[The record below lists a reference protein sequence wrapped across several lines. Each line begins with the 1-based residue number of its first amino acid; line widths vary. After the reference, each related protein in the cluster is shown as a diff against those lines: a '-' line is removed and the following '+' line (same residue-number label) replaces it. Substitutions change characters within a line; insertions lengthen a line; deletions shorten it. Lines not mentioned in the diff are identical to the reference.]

1 MEPPSSCVCL
11 GVKSAHLLCST
22 VWLWARSDMY
32 VLVGLRD
39 YTTGE
44 MIASEKL
51 HLTPA
56 SMWQSVYFNMTTTK
70 ATTCVGIAPGSDP
83 NITCGGL
90 ASPAHIC
97 VRCGGEFVFGIL
109 GLGSLA
115 PGHVE
120 LHVGQWGR
128 VGNLPV
134 LASAGQ
140 LMQQMGVTMIRQGGS
155 VSQSMSWKRWRG
167 ASWKRPIA
175 GTFWGA
181 SLIENWGERG
191 DAGMESGEGR
201 ARWLRGRARA
211 QARLSWWTTP
221 TRWASSR

>member
-1 MEPPSSCVCL
+1 M
-11 GVKSAHLLCST
+11 
-22 VWLWARSDMY
+22 D

-39 YTTGE
+39 YTTGA
-44 MIASEKL
+44 MIGSQTI

-56 SMWQSVYFNMTTTK
+56 SMWQSVQFNFTTNQS
-70 ATTCVGIAPGSDP
+70 TTCVGITPGSDP

-109 GLGSLA
+109 GTGSLA

-120 LHVGQWGR
+120 LHVGPWGR

-134 LASAGQ
+134 LASAAQ
-140 LMQQMGVTMIRQGGS
+140 LMQQMGVTLIRQGGS

-181 SLIENWGERG
+181 ALIENWGECGGWRRAGVGGRG
-191 DAGMESGEGR
+191 GR
-201 ARWLRGRARA
+201 GGLCVRHRRCTHR
-211 QARLSWWTTP
+211 
-221 TRWASSR
+221 